1 MSVEQI
7 QHRITELE
15 IEHQDLNLVV
25 DTLMREIPHN
35 DLQLQRLKK
44 RRLHLKDHI
53 VLLKMQLIPDVPA

>member
-7 QHRITELE
+7 QHRIAELE

-35 DLQLQRLKK
+35 ELQLQRLKK
-44 RRLHLKDHI
+44 RRLQLKDHI
-53 VLLKMQLIPDVPA
+53 ALLKMQLIPDVPA